1 MLSIFSFVIISFYW
15 IVFYK
20 YISMSV
26 RRYFHFKKKLISKL
40 MQQGDTKYELGTAIA
55 KA

>member
-20 YISMSV
+20 YISMGV
-26 RRYFHFKKKLISKL
+26 RRYLHSKKKLISKL

>member
-1 MLSIFSFVIISFYW
+1 MLSIFSFVIIYFYW

-26 RRYFHFKKKLISKL
+26 RRYFHFKKNLISKL
-40 MQQGDTKYELGTAIA
+40 MQRSDIKYGLGTAIA